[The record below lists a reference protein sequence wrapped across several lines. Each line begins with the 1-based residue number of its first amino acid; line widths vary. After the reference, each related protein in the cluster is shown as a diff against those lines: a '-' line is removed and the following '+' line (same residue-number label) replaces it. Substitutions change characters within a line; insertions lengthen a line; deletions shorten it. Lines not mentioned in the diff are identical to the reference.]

1 MMNAEKVK
9 KLKGIGFMFSVKKG
23 SRRENKSDVDIAV
36 DRAKKAGALA
46 ETSGGYEPAAA
57 APGGAS
63 MDMPPLP
70 GDGATGGSG
79 QKGDG
84 EVGPEYESAQED
96 EGVMM

>member
-9 KLKGIGFMFSVKKG
+9 KLKGIWFMFSVKKG

-46 ETSGGYEPAAA
+46 KTSSGYEPTT
-57 APGGAS
+57 APGGDPMA
-63 MDMPPLP
+63 MPPLP

-79 QKGDG
+79 KKGDG
-84 EVGPEYESAQED
+84 EVGSEYESAQED
-96 EGVMM
+96 EAVMM